1 MADIVSLDAHF
12 IVERRWPPGHL
23 RARPASASGR
33 VGSWVQTHT
42 PVLRISLIALAALVL
57 VCDRPNGKVFIDLT
71 LQYWLRC

>member
-23 RARPASASGR
+23 RARPASASGP

-42 PVLRISLIALAALVL
+42 PVPRISLIALAALVL
-57 VCDRPNGKVFIDLT
+57 VYL
-71 LQYWLRC
+71 